1 MKRSIRHINKRHDVV
16 SYSIGSYNFI
26 KRRISKRSNK
36 GSNTWNEMMIW
47 DKNRLTIDRML
58 IFK

>member
-1 MKRSIRHINKRHDVV
+1 MKRSSRYTNKKHNMSYGFV
-16 SYSIGSYNFI
+16 SYNHIKNHIHKMSIRDRQWHYN
-26 KRRISKRSNK
+26 S
-36 GSNTWNEMMIW
+36 MLCW